1 MEGIFLNY
9 VSFFKII
16 LLIIITNIIK
26 KKRDHSHISETRS
39 ITLISFHDISDFN
52 RREIRTSKQEF
63 SPLSRET
70 IRFRLLN
77 A

>member
-1 MEGIFLNY
+1 MYLFFNY
-9 VSFFKII
+9 
-16 LLIIITNIIK
+16 LINYNHKYYKK
-26 KKRDHSHISETRS
+26 KKRDYSHISETRP
-39 ITLISFHDISDFN
+39 IALISFHDISDFN